1 MSDVL
6 NPVAVESAIRECAN
20 RIANG
25 VKVCSDRYRD
35 YLKADHDLDIAYA
48 RAFMA
53 HEGPQTE
60 KRYAAELAT
69 EKERQKRDLADAAYR
84 YADRQNRALQA
95 ELDAY
100 RSIGASVRSAY
111 AVAGRGEGA

>member
-53 HEGPQTE
+53 YDGPQGE
-60 KRYAAELAT
+60 KRYAT
-69 EKERQKRDLADAAYR
+69 EKERQTRDLADAAYR

-95 ELDAY
+95 ELDAW
-100 RSIGASVRSAY
+100 RSLGASVRSMY
-111 AVAGRGEGA
+111 AVAGRGE

>member
-6 NPVAVESAIRECAN
+6 NPVSVEAAIRECAN

-25 VKVCSDRYRD
+25 VKVCSDRYREF
-35 YLKADHDLDIAYA
+35 LEADHALDVAYA

-53 HEGPQTE
+53 HDGPQTE

-69 EKERQKRDLADAAYR
+69 EKERATRDLADAAYR
-84 YADRQNRALQA
+84 YADRQNRALHA

-100 RSIGASVRSAY
+100 RSIGASVRQAY
-111 AVAGRGEGA
+111 SVAGRGEGA

>member
-6 NPVAVESAIRECAN
+6 NPVAVEQAIRECAN

-35 YLKADHDLDIAYA
+35 FLHADHDLDVAYA

-69 EKERQKRDLADAAYR
+69 EAERAKRDLADAAYR

-111 AVAGRGEGA
+111 AVAGSGEGA

>member
-1 MSDVL
+1 MTEVL
-6 NPVAVESAIRECAN
+6 SPVSVETAIRECAN

-25 VKVCSDRYRD
+25 VKVCSDRYREF
-35 YLKADHDLDIAYA
+35 LQADHDLDVAYA
-48 RAFMA
+48 RAFLA

-69 EKERQKRDLADAAYR
+69 ESQRSKRDTADAAYR
-84 YADRQNRALQA
+84 YADRQNRALHA

-100 RSIGASVRSAY
+100 RSIGASVRQAY
-111 AVAGRGEGA
+111 SVAGRGEGA